1 MSGWWEAEFKG
12 RRGIIP
18 RTFVT
23 DYIPVPVPIPVPVSA
38 SAPVSTPV
46 TTPVFVPV
54 SVPVTTL
61 VTSPAKKQEERKA
74 MVEFNGNKTVLQVP
88 CGSLPDLMSSIREQ
102 LSIVT
107 PFALNVHD
115 ADFDDF
121 VELKDISA
129 LSGCSRRRTG

>member
-38 SAPVSTPV
+38 SAPVST
-46 TTPVFVPV
+46 
-54 SVPVTTL
+54 PVTTL